1 MYQEFFWLFW
11 PPKFERN
18 PKQDAKAEV
27 ASITNI
33 ANTNGFV
40 RTNNKS
46 HQERLGVWE
55 LFWRIYQIETTRVF
69 RSETNS
75 KLEKTP
81 TSKPPQKN
89 NNGNCEKENSS
100 NPLQKRFG
108 VWEHF
113 WRLHQNETASISKQA
128 TNSISEHFRRVHPNE
143 TASISKRETRNI
155 WEHFWWTHQNETASL
170 SKREP
175 RTIWEHFWQINRNE
189 IASISK
195 QKPRSIWEQFLP
207 IHKNETV
214 SISKQEIQSKLGKA
228 QSSKPPQKNLS
239 RNWVKEKSSKPP
251 QKKFVV
257 WEHFWQI
264 HQTERVTDTIP
275 RPESNTN
282 HGRTKN
288 GKPQK
293 DRLGIWEHIQGTSL
307 PWNAKSGEQARKVES
322 KQPEVVDSE
331 FSMPP
336 FTPYMAKLPWHRGP
350 RAFLSQLF
358 PRYGNYCGPNWS
370 SGKDRGGVLWDK
382 KPIDWLDYCC
392 YCHDIGYDTHDQA
405 EMLKADIAFLEC
417 LEKSQMKTKG
427 NLLIAE
433 AYIRM
438 CITGLRNILIPYR
451 KQLLKPMQAQHI
463 LASKISGLKGR
474 NNGVHHQ
481 RTSSTVHF

>member
-1 MYQEFFWLFW
+1 MYREFFCRLW
-11 PPKFERN
+11 PPNFERN
-18 PKQDAKAEV
+18 PNQDAKSEA
-27 ASITNI
+27 ASIPNI
-33 ANTNGFV
+33 ANTSGFV

-46 HQERLGVWE
+46 HQQRLGVWE

-69 RSETNS
+69 RFETNS

-81 TSKPPQKN
+81 TSKPPQKY

-100 NPLQKRFG
+100 NPRQKSFR

-113 WRLHQNETASISKQA
+113 WRIDQNETASISKQA
-128 TNSISEHFRRVHPNE
+128 TNSISEYVRWVHQNE
-143 TASISKRETRNI
+143 ITSISKQETHNI
-155 WEHFWWTHQNETASL
+155 WEHFWWTRQNETASL
-170 SKREP
+170 SNKQKP
-175 RTIWEHFWQINRNE
+175 RTIWEHFGQRNRNE
-189 IASISK
+189 TASISK
-195 QKPRSIWEQFLP
+195 LKPRSIWEQFLP
-207 IHKNETV
+207 IHTNETA
-214 SISKQEIQSKLGKA
+214 SISKQETYSKLGKA
-228 QSSKPPQKNLS
+228 QSSKPPQKNIS
-239 RNWVKEKSSKPP
+239 RKSVKENSSKPP

-264 HQTERVTDTIP
+264 HQIERVTDTIP

-288 GKPQK
+288 SRPQK
-293 DRLGIWEHIQGTSL
+293 DRPGIWEHIQGMSH
-307 PWNAKSGEQARKVES
+307 PWNAKSGEHARKVEL

-370 SGKDRGGVLWDK
+370 SGKDRGGLLWNK

-392 YCHDIGYDTHDQA
+392 YCHDMGYDTHDQA

-417 LEKSQMKTKG
+417 LEKTQMKTKG
-427 NLLIAE
+427 NPLIAE
-433 AYIRM
+433 AYITM

-463 LASKISGLKGR
+463 LASKISGLKSR
-474 NNGVHHQ
+474 NKGVQHQ
-481 RTSSTVHF
+481 